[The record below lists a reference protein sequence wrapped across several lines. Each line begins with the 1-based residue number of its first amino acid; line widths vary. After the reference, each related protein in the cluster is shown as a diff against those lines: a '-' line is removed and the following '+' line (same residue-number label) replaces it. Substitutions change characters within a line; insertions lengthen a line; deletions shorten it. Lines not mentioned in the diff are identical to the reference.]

1 MCKFYNNH
9 YWLWLTWCKSL
20 NNLIIPVLLL
30 QLSPFCAQL
39 LQPTVFLSDGSSHA
53 RNVTYQID
61 QIQSE
66 DPTFRVRYKL
76 PVHFFDL
83 NVRTN
88 SLEVVPTAT
97 NLLCTSNFSLAVCGL
112 PWLPSSNF
120 DIRVNN
126 RAWLQLFQHDVCVH
140 LRENILYSSSMTYVC
155 PCKMNVISPP

>member
-1 MCKFYNNH
+1 MSDLYTCLYTVYWDDHIDHDTWEDSAFLKHQFNWLLWLTWCKSPKNNHDVKLVCKFYNNH

-66 DPTFRVRYKL
+66 DPTFRVRFKL
-76 PVHFFDL
+76 PVRFFFGSKCQDKFFGSGS
-83 NVRTN
+83 N
-88 SLEVVPTAT
+88 SDQ
-97 NLLCTSNFSLAVCGL
+97 FAVHQQ
-112 PWLPSSNF
+112 F
-120 DIRVNN
+120 
-126 RAWLQLFQHDVCVH
+126 
-140 LRENILYSSSMTYVC
+140 
-155 PCKMNVISPP
+155 